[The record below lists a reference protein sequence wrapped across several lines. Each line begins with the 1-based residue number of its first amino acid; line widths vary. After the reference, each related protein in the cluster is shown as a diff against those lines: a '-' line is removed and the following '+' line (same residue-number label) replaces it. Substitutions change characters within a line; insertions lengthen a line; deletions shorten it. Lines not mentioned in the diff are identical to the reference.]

1 VHPRAAFAAL
11 LAILALAV
19 PATASAGTA
28 AHRDD
33 AIVVISGDVTV
44 PVGKTVEG
52 VFIASGDA
60 RILGRV
66 DGDVVVASGDALV
79 GGTISGNLITFGGHA
94 RLLRSA
100 RVDGDVRYGDQRPD
114 VSPLATVEGD
124 VAKEDFTGGVDVLPF
139 IGGFVVWLAVGFSL
153 MLLGALLLLMAPRTA
168 DALQARARE
177 RVGPTIA
184 IGIAILICLPVASFL
199 AAVTLLGLPLAI
211 GILMAMGPL
220 VAVAYTVAAYVL
232 GRAMVKAPRNRILA
246 FLAGLAV
253 LRALALVPILGF
265 LVGIA
270 AVVFGL
276 GLIGAAIG
284 AARGPDPDPEPVQPQ
299 IPGI

>member
-1 VHPRAAFAAL
+1 VHRAAFVAL

-19 PATASAGTA
+19 PATASAGAA

-79 GGTISGNLITFGGHA
+79 SGVITGDLITFGGHA

-100 RVDGDVRYGDQRPD
+100 RVAGDVRYGDQRPD

-124 VAKEDFTGGVDVLPF
+124 VTKEDFSGGVDILPF
-139 IGGFVVWLAVGFSL
+139 LGGFIVWLAVGFSF
-153 MLLGALLLLMAPRTA
+153 MLLGALLLLLAPRTA
-168 DALQARARE
+168 DALQARSRE
-177 RVGPTIA
+177 RIGPTIA
-184 IGIAILICLPVASFL
+184 IGIAILICLPVASFI
-199 AAVTLLGLPLAI
+199 AAITVLGLPLAI
-211 GILMAMGPL
+211 GVLLAMAPL
-220 VAVAYTVAAYVL
+220 VAVAYTISAYVL
-232 GRAMVKAPRNRILA
+232 GRVMVKAPRNRILA

-253 LRALALVPILGF
+253 LRALALVPFLGF

-284 AARGPDPDPEPVQPQ
+284 AARGPDSDPEPVQPQ